1 MKDLAMTWELHSIFP
16 GGSASEELKAWLD
29 RVDRDIAGLQ
39 DHSSTADDWEQW
51 LQFIRSLQ
59 DVSAR
64 LGQAASF
71 VFCLSAQDVKDD
83 GARLLNGRLQ
93 QLQASLGSL
102 MTELDEKML
111 AVNDDRWKQLLEMPE
126 ILPVAF
132 FLDERR
138 RNAREKMVSQQE
150 KLVND
155 LAVDGYHGWSNQ
167 YNLVAGRISIP
178 WMRDGKEAALSA
190 GQAANILADPDA
202 AVRAAMAEKWEQAWA
217 NEAEL
222 CADILNHLSGFRLN
236 LYRHRGWDNILK
248 EPLAGNRMSEET
260 LNAMWDTVEK
270 NKEIFVRYLERK
282 KRLLGLEK
290 LSWFDLD
297 APLGKVSQ
305 KYTFTRAC
313 RFVMEQLARVCPQMA
328 HFCASAF
335 QKRWVEAEDRP
346 GKRAGAF
353 CSSFPLSGESRVF
366 MTFAGSPGNVS
377 TLAHEMGHAYHHH
390 VTSHLPFL
398 ARRYPMNVAE
408 TASTFA
414 EMVVADAAVERAA
427 TREVKIALLDGKVRN
442 SISFFMDIH
451 ARFLFETAFYERRR
465 SGPVGVEELNSLM
478 LQAQEKAYRG
488 SLDKYHAHFWCSK
501 LHFYLTRVPFYN
513 FPYTFG
519 YLFSAGI
526 YALAGE
532 AGSSFEKRYISL
544 LQDTGRMRVEDLAE
558 KHLGVDLSGPD
569 FWQQAME
576 STAADAEEL
585 LHLTEP

>member
-1 MKDLAMTWELHSIFP
+1 MQDLAMTWDLHSIFP
-16 GGSASEELKAWLD
+16 GGSDSAELKAWMD
-29 RVDRDIAGLQ
+29 RLEQDIAGLQ
-39 DHSSTADDWEQW
+39 KSSFSIDSREHW
-51 LQFIRSLQ
+51 LKLIHALQ
-59 DVSAR
+59 DISAR
-64 LGQAASF
+64 LGQASSF
-71 VFCLSAQDVKDD
+71 VFCLNAQDVKDD

-102 MTELDEKML
+102 MTELDGKML
-111 AVNDDRWKQLLEMPE
+111 AVNDVRWKQLLDEPE
-126 ILPVAF
+126 LMPVAF

-138 RNAREKMVSQQE
+138 TNAREKMAVEQE

-155 LAVDGYHGWSNQ
+155 LAVDGYHGWSHH
-167 YNLVAGRISIP
+167 YDLVAGRISIP
-178 WMRDGKEAALSA
+178 WVQEGKERALSA
-190 GQAANILADPDA
+190 GQAANILADPDP

-217 NEAEL
+217 DEAEL

-248 EPLAGNRMSEET
+248 EPLTGNRMSEET
-260 LNAMWDTVEK
+260 LNVMWDTVEK
-270 NKEIFVRYLERK
+270 NKDVFVRYLERK
-282 KRLLGLEK
+282 KQLLGLERI
-290 LSWFDLD
+290 SWFDLN

-305 KYTFTRAC
+305 KYTYTRAC

-328 HFCASAF
+328 HFCATAF
-335 QKRWVEAEDRP
+335 QKRWVEAEDRS

-353 CSSFPLSGESRVF
+353 CSSFPLSNESRIF

-390 VTSHLPFL
+390 VISHLPFL
-398 ARRYPMNVAE
+398 ARRYPMNLAE

-427 TREVKIALLDGKVRN
+427 TREVKIDLLDGKVRN
-442 SISFFMDIH
+442 SVSFFMDIH

-465 SGPVGVEELNSLM
+465 RGPLGVAELNNLM
-478 LQAQEKAYRG
+478 LETQKKAYG
-488 SLDKYHAHFWCSK
+488 ESLDKYHAHFWCSK

-526 YALAGE
+526 YALARE
-532 AGSSFEKRYISL
+532 AGSSFEERYINL

-558 KHLGVDLSGPD
+558 KHLGIDLTGPD
-569 FWQQAME
+569 FWQQA
-576 STAADAEEL
+576 ADVVVADAEEL
-585 LHLTEP
+585 LRLTEQ